1 MSEENLNQS
10 GLQFTT
16 NKEGLKEATWEGD
29 FFQRS
34 DVETKDK
41 GMDNDPL
48 KQIPIVSSI
57 ATLTDGIVPAVG
69 EYVEKGKEYGFTS
82 KEALQGA
89 TQQYGEYVLKDI
101 QGSGLGRS
109 TSRTFFKAGR
119 DFIQQ
124 PANVAAAMLDPN
136 RKLSDGDVGI
146 LWGEPLADV
155 ETNPVEGFIAE
166 PIKYIMMMKAAQYAF
181 APLMKIGAVSKTIG
195 AAKGLFDP
203 KVAAILNGA
212 KTKAGNIP
220 FIKYN
225 PQIWGSVPVVGG
237 KKLQEALALSFF
249 KGTLPGLVPGFAFD
263 TFLYEPKATGEWQ
276 DDGSFDFYEGSGV
289 FKIDPNDSYLDAIG
303 VTRHEGAL
311 IGTAMNHAFPLGKAF
326 ARNRFFV
333 GQLFKRNK
341 GVNLAKIKNH
351 IDNGGEELASVIEKA
366 GNGDKKAIK
375 TLRVL
380 NVFQESTEVPIQE
393 RLINDEMFQ
402 KDIQGVLELEGV
414 LKNDPVKAEQI
425 IAETPT
431 DVEMVQT
438 AIETGKAA
446 EKAGLELKKS
456 EHMADASN
464 TNISPDPWDGDIKKP
479 EIANTEIVDI
489 ADIDVKPE
497 EFQFKEAGQFRTEGD
512 SGTFTKDQKAFDDDL
527 AQNINVWRDPATDR
541 YVVING
547 HNRLALAKKL
557 GRSQVRI
564 LEVQAANATEART
577 IGALQN
583 IADDKGT
590 AIDAAK
596 IFRDANATIM
606 AAERGIDLTGSQ
618 ASKGLA
624 LSRLPD
630 EIFTQ
635 IATGKSTVERGIAL
649 ASVPDVDPAVMR
661 DVWASANKG
670 RKWSAEV
677 IEQAMNEAKFSV
689 TTEGQEGFLKEL
701 GMDMKS
707 SDWVKRS
714 RVRSVIFKKLG
725 NKVTAL
731 TQVAKGGAAKEILEE
746 AGNTVEVLGS
756 RAQRAQALAVKQRFN
771 EVLNYKGPVRD
782 LLEKIV
788 GETKD
793 GESLQAIEKRIAKY
807 LKRIEKAID
816 KELVQGKKDV
826 PASPKKVRQTV
837 RKERVVDTPDDK
849 LVRNVEE
856 TKAAEP
862 QPLATAITKVPKTT
876 PVSRFLRLASNE
888 EQGQIAIRRLVAAMD
903 KFSNNVKRKDRTVV
917 DTVGDLVNLL
927 NVARVATE
935 EAVQKALK
943 DVNDTIIF
951 LQSPKF
957 RLPGTK
963 KILTE
968 GRAIRD
974 MQAEVKLQKKALSK
988 KIKALGPEPL
998 DGDPNYDAYWSK
1010 REKIENE
1017 MGLTKDWKDVL
1028 EDVDEA
1034 DKDTPGFLS
1043 GELELPNVHK
1053 KVNLGTGHTNRINDY
1068 LNIRKQLRDEVRRIT
1083 GQDVDFELLDT
1094 IEGRLDKGQAAAYG
1108 AKEGDYYSA
1117 FGMYQPKE
1125 LTGEIDDIVL
1135 VSMNSGGR
1143 RNTLTEMVQATYHE
1157 SFHRLQLRYLTPRE
1171 LLTLQGADKELRKIA
1186 AQTVTSPQLKKD
1198 ILSGATSSNE
1208 VQAMAFQGWYLTRD
1222 KYTKATWNEPFEKI
1236 AEIVQAVKRYLE
1248 GKSLYTFDDI
1258 FENAYEGDFPQ
1269 RGEVTGKARIE
1280 ADKIIEK
1287 QRQSLASPNG
1297 PMLAVNNTRKTP
1309 DMGGEDESF
1318 ARRFAEALRQN
1329 AEKLKNGEV
1338 TRAELWAQNKYQKV
1352 RSRSGKYVYNSQA
1365 EDLIA
1370 GMEAMGR
1377 AELDT
1382 RAGLSGIPK
1391 FDGITVQRH
1400 NHQWFEKRQADGAGI
1415 LRGLS
1420 ELTKGFYRYE
1430 SGALN
1435 RAQDFA
1441 DKLQF
1446 AAQAEA
1452 AKWINSINNPT
1463 IDKRVQLARL
1473 VVAADSSRRMN
1484 RAIMKVT
1491 RPWGQL
1497 GQEMQ
1502 LPRDIDTYSL
1512 PDNYKLPEID
1522 NSIDDGIAPPQGS
1535 YVDNAIKEELKI
1547 TPGTNPALDETAG
1560 VFVGLRDALETGKI
1574 TPDAQAAAD
1583 EIADSILIAGAS
1595 PASADKIWSG
1605 WQDLGK
1611 RETAIKG
1618 FEIFRSSN
1626 LISGGMTAGKGFF
1639 NGIFNLSALTLEQSI
1654 GGALSGDMD
1663 RALYSLQMYGNY
1675 WNNLRHAFRN
1685 AAIGFQTG
1693 RPMGNLDKSS
1703 IDALGK
1709 VAQKDAQGEL
1719 ISESTRTGW
1728 NINTMDMDAEYAKTI
1743 PGQVQNH
1750 LWRTLGTVGG
1760 RMAVTID
1767 SFNSTVAGWSYEYFR
1782 HMPRGMEL
1790 AVEKGLK
1797 KHSKEAFEE
1806 AYAYAQRRTDNAV
1819 KSAVIDGK
1827 TITEAT
1833 IDSPFAQRFA
1843 DAVNFTDDLM
1853 ATMDKR
1859 TLQDGMQKGKAR
1871 GLKDNEL
1878 LDFAK
1883 DYVEHGNLVQRIA
1896 SRMTSHEASQDLLAP
1911 GRWGSVPSL
1920 LLARAREIPVAGPMA
1935 KFMVPF
1941 MKVPTNIFKA
1951 YLVRTTIPGTPIPGA
1966 IFVDTWW
1973 RDIASPD
1980 PGTRQR
1986 ALGSMAVGNAAT
1998 QLLTGAGAFGL
2009 LRFNGGGP
2017 VDYVAKQKWLRD
2029 RQMPY
2034 SVQTWN
2040 EEEQVWDAPVSMDS
2054 LEPYAT
2060 LFGAIGDYNDVQARL
2075 TDEERSKAAAALSF
2089 DILRLSLAGQ
2099 LSKTYF
2105 QGVSELVEAAFD
2117 PSKIYT
2123 GPNKR
2128 GALQKYLQRQV
2139 ATLIPLGSALKQGR
2153 YGQDQTA
2160 RTVEPSTSE
2169 KPIMAYWDEQ
2179 WATIKNGL
2187 PGYSQD
2193 NPAIVDWT
2201 APGAPPVEAPAMFF
2215 TKELA
2220 ENNPWM
2226 ASMLQYVPL
2235 VNAFKRGKM
2244 ITDPVTLNLA
2254 NLHGKGT
2261 AFLGPTASDFGSDQH
2276 LTPTELNDYRRIFAT
2291 VKNSRGLTWHQEMTK
2306 LVTSNYWKQ
2315 PGMQETPKKGEESH
2329 KAVDIQELISAFKEL
2344 AKAEFKNTT
2353 SKGQLIL
2360 QGELGE
2366 AERELERKALKQNA
2380 NNVSQ
2385 FTEKVSY

>member
-57 ATLTDGIVPAVG
+57 ATLADGIVPAVG
-69 EYVEKGKEYGFTS
+69 EYVEKGKEYGFFS
-82 KEALQGA
+82 KEAAQGGM
-89 TQQYGEYVLKDI
+89 QQFSEYVLKDI

-109 TSRTFFKAGR
+109 VSRTTFKAGR

-124 PANVAAAMLDPN
+124 PANVGAAMLDPN

-155 ETNPVEGFIAE
+155 ETNAVEGFIAE
-166 PIKYIMMMKAAQYAF
+166 PIKYIMMMKAAKYAF
-181 APLMKIGAVSKTIG
+181 APLMKIGAVSKGIAG
-195 AAKGLFDP
+195 AKGFFDP

-220 FIKYN
+220 FVKN
-225 PQIWGSVPVVGG
+225 PRLLPKWVPFLGG
-237 KKLQEALALSFF
+237 KRAQEIAAVSGLKTLEGLA
-249 KGTLPGLVPGFAFD
+249 PGFVYD
-263 TFLYEPKATGEWQ
+263 TFFWEPQATGEWQ
-276 DDGSFDFYEGSGV
+276 DDGSFDFYTGNGF
-289 FKIDPNDSYLDAIG
+289 FKIDPDDSYLDAVG

-311 IGTAMNHAFPLGKAF
+311 VGTFMNHAFPVGKAI
-326 ARNRFFV
+326 ARRSGFV
-333 GQLFKRNK
+333 NQVVKRRN
-341 GVNLAKIKNH
+341 GMNLAKIKNH
-351 IDNGGEELASVIEKA
+351 IDNGGEELTSVIEKA

-380 NVFQESTEVPIQE
+380 NVFQENTEVPIQE

-402 KDIQGVLELEGV
+402 RDVQGVLELEGV
-414 LKNDPVKAEQI
+414 LKNDPVKAERI
-425 IAETPT
+425 IADTPT
-431 DVEMVQT
+431 DVEMIQST
-438 AIETGKAA
+438 IETGKAL

-456 EHMADASN
+456 EHMADATN
-464 TNISPDPWDGDIKKP
+464 TNIYPNPWDGDIRKP

-541 YVVING
+541 YVVVNG

-596 IFRDANATIM
+596 IFRDPNATQM
-606 AAERGIDLTGSQ
+606 ASERGIDLTGSQ

-624 LSRLPD
+624 LSRLPN

-661 DVWASANKG
+661 DVWISANKG

-826 PASPKKVRQTV
+826 PASPRKVRQTV
-837 RKERVVDTPDDK
+837 REQRVVDTPDDK
-849 LVRNVEE
+849 LIRNVEE
-856 TKAAEP
+856 TKATEP
-862 QPLATAITKVPKTT
+862 QPLSTAITKVPKTT
-876 PVSRFLRLASNE
+876 PVTKFLRLAPE
-888 EQGQIAIRRLVAAMD
+888 GDQAEIALNRLVVAMN
-903 KFSNNVKRKDRTVV
+903 KFSDGAKGNAGAI
-917 DTVGDLVNLL
+917 DTVGDLINLL
-927 NVARVATE
+927 NIARVATE
-935 EAVQKALK
+935 ETVQKALRDIEK
-943 DVNDTIIF
+943 TIVF
-951 LQSPKF
+951 LQSPNFK
-957 RLPGTK
+957 LPGTK

-968 GRAIRD
+968 ARAIRK
-974 MQAEVKLQKKALSK
+974 MQAEVKLQKQAKNK
-988 KIKALGPEPL
+988 KIKALGKEPL
-998 DGDPNYDAYWSK
+998 EGDPNYDTYWAK
-1010 REKIENE
+1010 RDKIENE
-1017 MGLTKDWKDVL
+1017 MGVTKDWKDVI
-1028 EDVDEA
+1028 EDVNEA

-1094 IEGRLDKGQAAAYG
+1094 IEGRLDKAQAAAYG
-1108 AKEGDYYSA
+1108 AKEGDTFSA

-1125 LTGEIDDIVL
+1125 LTGEIDDIVM
-1135 VSMNSGGR
+1135 VAMNSGGKR
-1143 RNTLTEMVQATYHE
+1143 MTLSEMVQATYHE
-1157 SFHRLQLRYLTPRE
+1157 AFHRLQIRYLTPRE
-1171 LLTLQGADKELRKIA
+1171 LLTLQGADKELRKLA
-1186 AQTVTSPQLKKD
+1186 AQTVTSSQLKKD
-1198 ILSGATSSNE
+1198 ILSGVTSSNE

-1222 KYTKATWNEPFEKI
+1222 RFSKATWNEPFEKI

-1248 GKSLYTFDDI
+1248 GKSLNTFDDI

-1269 RGEVTGKARIE
+1269 RGEVTGKARME
-1280 ADKIIEK
+1280 ADKIINK

-1309 DMGGEDESF
+1309 DMGDEDESF

-1329 AEKLKNGEV
+1329 EDKLKNGEV

-1400 NHQWFEKRQADGAGI
+1400 NHQWYKKRGADGAGI

-1420 ELTKGFYRYE
+1420 ELTKGFYKYE
-1430 SGALN
+1430 NGALN

-1452 AKWINSINNPT
+1452 AKWNNSVNNPT

-1473 VVAADSSRRMN
+1473 IVAADSSRRMN

-1512 PDNYKLPEID
+1512 PDNYKLPDID

-1560 VFVGLRDALETGKI
+1560 AFVGLRDALETGKI

-1583 EIADSILIAGAS
+1583 EIADNILIAGAS

-1618 FEIFRSSN
+1618 FEIYRSSN
-1626 LISGGMTAGKGFF
+1626 LISGGMTAGKGLF
-1639 NGIFNLSALTLEQSI
+1639 NGMFNLSALTLEQSI
-1654 GGALSGDMD
+1654 GGAISGDMD
-1663 RALYSLQMYGNY
+1663 RALYSLQLYGNY

-1728 NINTMDMDAEYAKTI
+1728 SINTMDMDAEYAKTL

-1750 LWRTLGTVGG
+1750 LWRALGTLGG

-1797 KHSKEAFEE
+1797 KNSKEAFEE
-1806 AYAYAQRRTDNAV
+1806 AFAYAQKRTDSAV
-1819 KSAVIDGK
+1819 KAAVIDGK

-1833 IDSPFAQRFA
+1833 MDSPFAQRFA

-1896 SRMTSHEASQDLLAP
+1896 NRMTSHEASQDLLAP
-1911 GRWGSVPSL
+1911 GRWGSVPSI
-1920 LLARAREIPVAGPMA
+1920 LLARAREFPVVGPVA

-1951 YLVRTTIPGTPIPGA
+1951 YLVRSTIPGTPIPGA

-1973 RDIASPD
+1973 RDVASSD

-1986 ALGSMAVGNAAT
+1986 ALGAMATGNAAM
-1998 QLLTGAGAFGL
+1998 QLLTGASAFGF

-2017 VDYVAKQKWLRD
+2017 VDYAAKQKWLRE

-2040 EEEQVWDAPVSMDS
+2040 EEQQVWDAPVSMEA

-2060 LFGAIGDYNDVQARL
+2060 MFGAIGDYNDAQAMM

-2099 LSKTYF
+2099 LDKTYF
-2105 QGVSELVEAAFD
+2105 RGINELVEAAFD

-2123 GPNKR
+2123 GPNRR
-2128 GALQKYLQRQV
+2128 GALQKYLQRQG
-2139 ATLIPLGSALKQGR
+2139 ATLVPLASAFKQGR
-2153 YGQDQTA
+2153 YGQDSVV
-2160 RTVEPSTSE
+2160 RTVEPSTNES
-2169 KPIMAYWDEQ
+2169 PVMAYWEEQ

-2187 PGYSQD
+2187 AGYSED

-2201 APGAPPVEAPAMFF
+2201 APGAPPVEAPSMFF

-2220 ENNPWM
+2220 ENHPWM

-2235 VNAFKRGKM
+2235 VNAFRRGKM
-2244 ITDPVTLNLA
+2244 ITDPVALNLA

-2261 AFLGPTASDFGSDQH
+2261 AFLGPTASDFGSDQY

-2291 VKNSRGLTWHQEMTK
+2291 VRNSKGLTWHQEMTK
-2306 LVTSNYWKQ
+2306 LVTSNYWKK
-2315 PGMQETPKKGEESH
+2315 PSMDESPRKGEASY
-2329 KAVDIQELISAFKEL
+2329 KALDIQDLISDFKEI
-2344 AKAEFKNTT
+2344 AKKEFQNTT

-2360 QGELGE
+2360 QGELQE
-2366 AERELERKALKQNA
+2366 AERELKRKALKQNTD
-2380 NNVSQ
+2380 NVSQ

>member
-41 GMDNDPL
+41 GMDNDWT
-48 KQIPIVSSI
+48 KQVPVLSSI
-57 ATLTDGIVPAVG
+57 STLADGIVPAVG

-166 PIKYIMMMKAAQYAF
+166 PIKYYMMMKAAQFAF
-181 APLMKIGAVSKTIG
+181 RPVMQIGAVAKFTAG
-195 AAKGLFDP
+195 AKGFFDP

-220 FIKYN
+220 FVAN
-225 PQIWGSVPVVGG
+225 PRLLPKWVPFIGG
-237 KKLQEALALSFF
+237 KRAQEIAAVS
-249 KGTLPGLVPGFAFD
+249 GLKFADQIIPGFAYD
-263 TFLYEPKATGEWQ
+263 TFFYEPQATGEWQ
-276 DDGSFDFYEGSGV
+276 DDGSFDFYAGSGF
-289 FKIDPNDSYLDAIG
+289 FKIDPDDSYLDAIG

-311 IGTAMNHAFPLGKAF
+311 IGAGMNHFFPVGKAIVRRSGF
-326 ARNRFFV
+326 MNQVAKRRN
-333 GQLFKRNK
+333 GM
-341 GVNLAKIKNH
+341 NLAKIKNH
-351 IDNGGEELASVIEKA
+351 IDNGGEELPSLVEKA

-380 NVFQESTEVPIQE
+380 NIFQENTEVPIQE

-402 KDIQGVLELEGV
+402 KDVQGVLELEGL
-414 LKNDPVKAEQI
+414 LKNDPVKAEKI
-425 IAETPT
+425 IADTPT
-431 DVEMVQT
+431 DVEMIES
-438 AIETGKAA
+438 AIETGKAL

-456 EHMADASN
+456 EHMADATN
-464 TNISPDPWDGDIKKP
+464 TNISPDPWDGDIRKP

-862 QPLATAITKVPKTT
+862 QPLATAIAKVPKTT
-876 PVSRFLRLASNE
+876 PVSRFLRLAPE
-888 EQGQIAIRRLVAAMD
+888 GDQAEIALNRLVVAMN
-903 KFSNNVKRKDRTVV
+903 KFSDGAKGNAGAI
-917 DTVGDLVNLL
+917 DTVGDLINLL
-927 NVARVATE
+927 NIARVATE
-935 EAVQKALK
+935 EAVQKALR
-943 DVNDTIIF
+943 DVEKTIVF

-1034 DKDTPGFLS
+1034 NKDTPGFLS

-1083 GQDVDFELLDT
+1083 GQDVDFELLDK
-1094 IEGRLDKGQAAAYG
+1094 IEGKMDKAQAAAYG
-1108 AKEGDYYSA
+1108 AKEGAYYSA
-1117 FGMYQPKE
+1117 FGMFQPKE
-1125 LTGEIDDIVL
+1125 LTGEIDDIVM
-1135 VSMNSGGR
+1135 VAMNSGGR
-1143 RNTLTEMVQATYHE
+1143 RMTLTEMVQATYHE
-1157 SFHRLQLRYLTPRE
+1157 AFHRLQIRYLTPRE

-1198 ILSGATSSNE
+1198 ILSGVTSSNE

-1222 KYTKATWNEPFEKI
+1222 KYAKATWNEPFEKI

-1248 GKSLYTFDDI
+1248 GKSLNTFDDI

-1269 RGEVTGKARIE
+1269 RGEVTGKARME
-1280 ADKIIEK
+1280 ADKIINK

-1309 DMGGEDESF
+1309 DMGDEDESF

-1329 AEKLKNGEV
+1329 EEKLKNGEV

-1420 ELTKGFYRYE
+1420 ELTKGFYKYE
-1430 SGALN
+1430 NGALN

-1512 PDNYKLPEID
+1512 PDNYKLPDID

-1560 VFVGLRDALETGKI
+1560 AFVGLRDALETGKI

-1583 EIADSILIAGAS
+1583 EIADNILIAGAS

-1618 FEIFRSSN
+1618 FEIYRSSN
-1626 LISGGMTAGKGFF
+1626 LISGGMTAGKGLF
-1639 NGIFNLSALTLEQSI
+1639 NGMFNLSALTLEQSI
-1654 GGALSGDMD
+1654 GGAISGDMD
-1663 RALYSLQMYGNY
+1663 RALYSLQLYGNY

-1728 NINTMDMDAEYAKTI
+1728 SINTMDMDAEYAKTL

-1750 LWRTLGTVGG
+1750 LWRALGTLGG

-1797 KHSKEAFEE
+1797 KNSKEAFEE
-1806 AYAYAQRRTDNAV
+1806 AFAYAQKRTDSAV
-1819 KSAVIDGK
+1819 KAAVIDGK

-1833 IDSPFAQRFA
+1833 MDSPFAQRFA

-1896 SRMTSHEASQDLLAP
+1896 NRMTS
-1911 GRWGSVPSL
+1911 
-1920 LLARAREIPVAGPMA
+1920 
-1935 KFMVPF
+1935 
-1941 MKVPTNIFKA
+1941 
-1951 YLVRTTIPGTPIPGA
+1951 
-1966 IFVDTWW
+1966 
-1973 RDIASPD
+1973 
-1980 PGTRQR
+1980 
-1986 ALGSMAVGNAAT
+1986 
-1998 QLLTGAGAFGL
+1998 
-2009 LRFNGGGP
+2009 
-2017 VDYVAKQKWLRD
+2017 
-2029 RQMPY
+2029 
-2034 SVQTWN
+2034 
-2040 EEEQVWDAPVSMDS
+2040 
-2054 LEPYAT
+2054 
-2060 LFGAIGDYNDVQARL
+2060 
-2075 TDEERSKAAAALSF
+2075 
-2089 DILRLSLAGQ
+2089 
-2099 LSKTYF
+2099 
-2105 QGVSELVEAAFD
+2105 
-2117 PSKIYT
+2117 
-2123 GPNKR
+2123 
-2128 GALQKYLQRQV
+2128 
-2139 ATLIPLGSALKQGR
+2139 
-2153 YGQDQTA
+2153 
-2160 RTVEPSTSE
+2160 
-2169 KPIMAYWDEQ
+2169 
-2179 WATIKNGL
+2179 
-2187 PGYSQD
+2187 
-2193 NPAIVDWT
+2193 
-2201 APGAPPVEAPAMFF
+2201 
-2215 TKELA
+2215 
-2220 ENNPWM
+2220 
-2226 ASMLQYVPL
+2226 
-2235 VNAFKRGKM
+2235 
-2244 ITDPVTLNLA
+2244 
-2254 NLHGKGT
+2254 
-2261 AFLGPTASDFGSDQH
+2261 
-2276 LTPTELNDYRRIFAT
+2276 
-2291 VKNSRGLTWHQEMTK
+2291 
-2306 LVTSNYWKQ
+2306 
-2315 PGMQETPKKGEESH
+2315 GE
-2329 KAVDIQELISAFKEL
+2329 
-2344 AKAEFKNTT
+2344 
-2353 SKGQLIL
+2353 
-2360 QGELGE
+2360 
-2366 AERELERKALKQNA
+2366 
-2380 NNVSQ
+2380 
-2385 FTEKVSY
+2385 